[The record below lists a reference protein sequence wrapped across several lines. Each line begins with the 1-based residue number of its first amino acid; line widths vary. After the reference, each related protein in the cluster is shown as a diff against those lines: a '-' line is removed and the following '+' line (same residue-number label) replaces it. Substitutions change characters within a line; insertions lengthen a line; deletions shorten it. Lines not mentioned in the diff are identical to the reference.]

1 MKYLLDTCTI
11 SFLLKGNAN
20 VIGHIKNV
28 KPSELAISSIT
39 ILELEYGFKLTKSKH
54 LDNLYSKWQR
64 FLRSITVLDFSK
76 ETALVAANISAS
88 LKKAGLT
95 IGAYD
100 ILIAATALSR
110 NLICITNNI
119 SEFKRIEQL
128 KVSDWSI

>member
-11 SFLLKGNAN
+11 SFLLKGNAS
-20 VIGHIKNV
+20 VIGHIKHA

-39 ILELEYGFKLTKSKH
+39 MLELEYGFKLAKSKH

-64 FLRSITVLDFSK
+64 FLRPITVLDFSK

-88 LKKAGLT
+88 LKKAGLM

-100 ILIAATALSR
+100 ILIGAIALNH
-110 NLICITNNI
+110 NLTCVTNNV
-119 SEFKRIEQL
+119 SEFKRIDNL
-128 KVSDWSI
+128 KVLDWSI